1 MVTLLP
7 KFTELLSLS
16 LDDIDEDDVS
26 EEEREDDINEDDFD
40 EIDSDDD
47 VVVDEEI
54 AAADDEL
61 ITTAELRDDA
71 LEEIAADEPV
81 PPPWLPYTCSSH
93 SE

>member
-47 VVVDEEI
+47 
-54 AAADDEL
+54 EL
-61 ITTAELRDDA
+61 ITTAEIHHNSLRVCKHTA
-71 LEEIAADEPV
+71 PAGASIAIHRHCRRQPRAF
-81 PPPWLPYTCSSH
+81 LR
-93 SE
+93 